1 MGHPGH
7 LKLGLIGDNIAQ
19 SKAPMLH
26 RLAGEQH
33 GIEVTYDRLVPSVL
47 GQSFDGVFDAC
58 PLQGYRGLNITY
70 PYKEKAAGKVKI
82 DDPLVEAMGAVNTV
96 LFEPKGA
103 VGFNTDY
110 TGFIDAYPVAKG
122 EQPPGVTAV
131 IGTGGVG
138 RALAFALVALG
149 AREVR
154 LFDRDNSKALRL
166 ADDLARIEQGSR
178 VYVCHQVSDA
188 IDGATG
194 LLNGTPIGMV
204 GYDGTP
210 LPRSDM
216 TGAEWVFD
224 AIYTP
229 LETEF
234 LRDARGEGLQCING
248 YELFIHQGL
257 ACWKLFSGFAAME
270 ADLRASLANASQA

>member
-33 GIEVTYDRLVPSVL
+33 GIEVTYDRLVPNVL

-82 DDPLVEAMGAVNTV
+82 GDPLVEAMGAVNTV

-110 TGFIDAYPVAKG
+110 TGFIDAYRVARG

-166 ADDLARIEQGSR
+166 ADDLARIEHGSR
-178 VYVCHQVSDA
+178 VYVCDQVSDA

-257 ACWKLFSGFAAME
+257 ACWKLFSGFAAKE